1 MLNSAVRAERSL
13 LLRRTVRR
21 VVHTLVVH
29 ALLLTGG
36 VILLAPFAWLISG
49 SLKEPGQIFVLPPV
63 WIPNPVRFDNYPRA
77 LTILPFHL
85 FFRNTMIVAS
95 MEVLGTVLSSTL
107 VGYGFA
113 RLRFPG
119 RNFLFVLLL
128 STMMLP
134 WIVTLIPR
142 FILFKL
148 LGWVDTLLPLFVP
161 AFFGGSPFYIFLTRQ
176 FFMTIPFEIEE
187 AARVDG
193 AHYWRIWWQIML
205 PLSKPLLATIVI
217 FTFIHAWNDF
227 MGPLVFLNS
236 MDRRTVALGLATFK
250 GLYSTEWNLMMA
262 ASTVAT
268 LPILILF
275 FFCQRYFMRGIVMTG
290 LAGR

>member
-1 MLNSAVRAERSL
+1 
-13 LLRRTVRR
+13 